1 MRLVGTPSLPSTST
15 PSHTPQV
22 LGEASP
28 RGWRQKRRKHGL
40 VMSSART
47 QQTSSSAIVCPRLKQ
62 PTQAQTQSQVR
73 PADTQPTTRTLLNSN
88 SGPRFPHPDYPDP
101 SPGPG
106 EPRTPPSKRQTRA
119 PTSWSNPCIPACSSA
134 WAVRHKP
141 SHSSTEAQPELNTI
155 RNCTL
160 LQAMAISRVRV
171 HR

>member
-1 MRLVGTPSLPSTST
+1 MGVDAELEVYEAGRNAQSPFYIHPL
-15 PSHTPQV
+15 SHPQV

-47 QQTSSSAIVCPRLKQ
+47 QQTRSSAIVCPRLKQ

-88 SGPRFPHPDYPDP
+88 SGPKFPHPDYPDP

-106 EPRTPPSKRQTRA
+106 EPSARGAQDATEQEADPC
-119 PTSWSNPCIPACSSA
+119 SNLLVQSVHSRVFLCLGRSA
-134 WAVRHKP
+134 Q
-141 SHSSTEAQPELNTI
+141 AQPLI
-155 RNCTL
+155 
-160 LQAMAISRVRV
+160 
-171 HR
+171 HRTST